1 MRIEAKGQPAALVLV
16 FATICVMSAMAL
28 VYTKHE
34 SRKLF
39 VELERL
45 CRMKARRTE
54 HRVGATADRA
64 EHLGNSCPNR
74 AGGERPTCPLMR
86 PESDEIF
93 VIERP

>member
-1 MRIEAKGQPAALVLV
+1 MRFEAKSQPAALVLV
-16 FATICVMSAMAL
+16 FAVICVMSAMAL

-39 VELERL
+39 VELEKLSHERDELNIEWGQLQIEQSTWATHARIEQVANDRL
-45 CRMKARRTE
+45 S
-54 HRVGATADRA
+54 
-64 EHLGNSCPNR
+64 LI
-74 AGGERPTCPLMR
+74 R